1 MNRKTNIAKVHN
13 DFGIT
18 RYIFEQV
25 HNLIFKLK
33 KESVFVG
40 SSRGC
45 WKNYDVFGVCEKAFR
60 RKRQ

>member
-1 MNRKTNIAKVHN
+1 MNRKTNIVKVHN

-25 HNLIFKLK
+25 NNLIFKLK
-33 KESVFVG
+33 EESAFVG
-40 SSRGC
+40 SARGR
-45 WKNYDVFGVCEKAFR
+45 WKNYDVFCVCEKAFR